1 MRASD
6 RERRLFDGLWG
17 IARNSNS
24 GWSSGF
30 RWGRSHIREPELMAL
45 VAAFAKR
52 ATVAQAR
59 RRHSSHRT
67 RPLGRPVRF
76 RRDLFRRLLR
86 DCAWEGR
93 AFHIGSRL
101 GNVDDYMGRRLLGR
115 AWADGPH
122 RARELGLGPS
132 PSPSLHVSIERNPTA
147 GGVVPHQRSDRAG
160 NRRATIEWRP
170 R

>member
-1 MRASD
+1 MRTSD

-30 RWGRSHIREPELMAL
+30 RWGGRCRTSESLNSSRSSRRSRNGLRSRKQD
-45 VAAFAKR
+45 AAIVHTER
-52 ATVAQAR
+52 ARLADLCGSGGT
-59 RRHSSHRT
+59 SSDVFCGIV
-67 RPLGRPVRF
+67 LGRGERSTSG
-76 RRDLFRRLLR
+76 
-86 DCAWEGR
+86 A
-93 AFHIGSRL
+93 GSW
-101 GNVDDYMGRRLLGR
+101 D